1 MPKPAKSKYNGV
13 TLQSRRWVAVV
24 TELGQTRT
32 IASFDTAPKLE
43 GELLAAQ
50 AYDKYVRA
58 YLPELM
64 HTLNF
69 PE

>member
-1 MPKPAKSKYNGV
+1 MPKSKYNGV
-13 TLQSRRWVAVV
+13 TLKSRRWVAVV
-24 TELGQTRT
+24 VEMGQART
-32 IASFDTAPKLE
+32 IASFDPSPRFE

>member
-1 MPKPAKSKYNGV
+1 MPKSKYNGV
-13 TLQSRRWVAVV
+13 TLKNRRWVALVV
-24 TELGQTRT
+24 EEGKERT
-32 IASFDTAPKLE
+32 IASFDPAPKLE

-58 YLPELM
+58 YLPELA

-69 PE
+69 TE

>member
-1 MPKPAKSKYNGV
+1 MPVAKSKYNGV
-13 TLQSRRWVAVV
+13 TLRSRRWVAIV
-24 TELGQTRT
+24 TEEGKDRT
-32 IASFDTAPKLE
+32 IASFDMAPKLE

-50 AYDKYVRA
+50 AYDKYIRA
-58 YLPELM
+58 YLPELA

>member
-1 MPKPAKSKYNGV
+1 MPKSKYNGV
-13 TLQSRRWVAVV
+13 TLKNRRWVAVV
-24 TELGQTRT
+24 IEEGKERT
-32 IASFDTAPKLE
+32 IASFDPSPRLE
-43 GELLAAQ
+43 GEVLAAQ

-58 YLPELM
+58 YLPALA